1 MKYLWK
7 SDGIGRWRKWWCT
20 DSVLLMQCLSNLL
33 FSVHVWQMAWFS
45 HYITS
50 LLSWNVDSVIL
61 NLRSPSSGMW
71 CHVILQ
77 TSIDIVAEPVWENSS
92 HSSHHCEIL
101 KSHILSLL
109 GWHMVSDKH
118 LAFLV
123 CLLKAW
129 SVSLYCTHPDL
140 LVTWASLTFVNM
152 CSIQRICLVS
162 FQFSI

>member
-1 MKYLWK
+1 VYCSCSVFQFFCSLYMY
-7 SDGIGRWRKWWCT
+7 RKCH
-20 DSVLLMQCLSNLL
+20 DL
-33 FSVHVWQMAWFS
+33 S
-45 HYITS
+45 HYVTL

-118 LAFLV
+118 IAFLV

-129 SVSLYCTHPDL
+129 SISLYCTNPDL
-140 LVTWASLTFVNM
+140 LVTWASPTFVNV
-152 CSIQRICLVS
+152 CYIQRIYVWFLSNSVFKICR
-162 FQFSI
+162 